1 MLWRKHSAVALL
13 VQSSKSTP
21 LLQKALPPGWK
32 CHCWNQFFP
41 AKEKKMRDLSPKVV
55 LRCSLSKF
63 GINTLQ
69 QCGNNTLVL
78 LDMPPCKWTFQT
90 IMNGSS
96 ANFLRTFSK
105 RNQSFY
111 FFIYWYLDMDISANF
126 ARLSRWSVGESE
138 GGQRASFSSPQ
149 VRSIQYHP
157 GPAWWPNVE
166 PCLANL
172 SVCPPSTAGPPP
184 TFGYFSFRSPMLA
197 PPLSL

>member
-1 MLWRKHSAVALL
+1 
-13 VQSSKSTP
+13 
-21 LLQKALPPGWK
+21 
-32 CHCWNQFFP
+32 
-41 AKEKKMRDLSPKVV
+41 MRDLSPKVV

-96 ANFLRTFSK
+96 ANSLRTFSK

-111 FFIYWYLDMDISANF
+111 FFIYWYLVLDMDIGIWYLTWIFLRIWPGYPDDQSESQRGDKGSAY
-126 ARLSRWSVGESE
+126 L
-138 GGQRASFSSPQ
+138 ASSTSPQ
-149 VRSIQYHP
+149 VRSSQYHP

-166 PCLANL
+166 PCFANL
-172 SVCPPSTAGPPP
+172 SERPPSTAAPPP

>member
-1 MLWRKHSAVALL
+1 MILEKRYIMLWRKHSAVALL

-96 ANFLRTFSK
+96 ANSLRTFSK

-111 FFIYWYLDMDISANF
+111 FFIYWYLVLDMDIGIWYLTWIFLRIWPGYPDDQSESQRGDKGSA
-126 ARLSRWSVGESE
+126 
-138 GGQRASFSSPQ
+138 
-149 VRSIQYHP
+149 
-157 GPAWWPNVE
+157 
-166 PCLANL
+166 
-172 SVCPPSTAGPPP
+172 
-184 TFGYFSFRSPMLA
+184 
-197 PPLSL
+197 

>member
-1 MLWRKHSAVALL
+1 
-13 VQSSKSTP
+13 
-21 LLQKALPPGWK
+21 
-32 CHCWNQFFP
+32 
-41 AKEKKMRDLSPKVV
+41 MRDLSPKVV

-111 FFIYWYLDMDISANF
+111 FFIYWYLVLDMDIGIWYLTWIFLRIWPGYPDDQSESQRGDKGSLSWLVQPALKSAPFNITQ
-126 ARLSRWSVGESE
+126 ALP
-138 GGQRASFSSPQ
+138 GGQMLNLVLQICQSVLPVQ
-149 VRSIQYHP
+149 QLH
-157 GPAWWPNVE
+157 
-166 PCLANL
+166 LQL
-172 SVCPPSTAGPPP
+172 SVISL
-184 TFGYFSFRSPMLA
+184 FGLQC
-197 PPLSL
+197 

>member
-1 MLWRKHSAVALL
+1 
-13 VQSSKSTP
+13 
-21 LLQKALPPGWK
+21 
-32 CHCWNQFFP
+32 
-41 AKEKKMRDLSPKVV
+41 MRDLSPKVV

-111 FFIYWYLDMDISANF
+111 FFIYWYLVLDMDIGIWYLTWIFLRILPGYPDDQSVSQRGDKGLVFPALKSAPFNITQ
-126 ARLSRWSVGESE
+126 ALL
-138 GGQRASFSSPQ
+138 GGQMLNLVLQICQFVLPVQQ
-149 VRSIQYHP
+149 VRLQ
-157 GPAWWPNVE
+157 
-166 PCLANL
+166 L
-172 SVCPPSTAGPPP
+172 SVISL
-184 TFGYFSFRSPMLA
+184 FGLQC
-197 PPLSL
+197 